1 MRREYT
7 AERLTAN
14 MCYSKADGGYRCMPS
29 QSLLHAFRG
38 TGLNN
43 YVPRSAYGA
52 FWLSE
57 EKPLEL
63 SDLKDETAALH
74 YGLEGFELSA
84 AEYEREVAHLG
95 NMIAQYS
102 DAKVE
107 DFDVRLKEAQKL
119 YFVYRAAR
127 YDHSISESEFKRME
141 RKVTDANLALG
152 YEVRSRLRETMA
164 EILPFG
170 EPIKI
175 SVEGNQPEH
184 VSMLYSASKFFPS
197 TWNQTLSSKINLHS
211 ITGGKASWFKPSI
224 NEIRITNG
232 YENFSSYP
240 SIEASRAARSLNS
253 RQYETQVEMVH
264 ELSHKFESIE
274 PRIGKVSRNFLERRA
289 VPLPTRKYNFN
300 AAGKVIDH
308 FAAAYVGEHYGSKIN
323 TEIFSMGME
332 TTFLGTNGSLIGLA
346 LPRVEIERDSRV
358 SIFRADIEHRNL
370 TIGIL
375 AGITPSFNQDTMGQ
389 PIKTVFGDYNP
400 NEKLIL
406 G

>member
-1 MRREYT
+1 
-7 AERLTAN
+7 
-14 MCYSKADGGYRCMPS
+14 MCYSKADGGYRCMPP
-29 QSLLHAFRG
+29 QSLLSAHRG
-38 TGLNN
+38 TGIDRYIPKTAN
-43 YVPRSAYGA
+43 GA
-52 FWLSE
+52 FWLSK

-63 SDLKDETAALH
+63 WELQEEAAAFH
-74 YGLEGFELSA
+74 IGPEGFTLDA

-119 YFVYRAAR
+119 YFDYKAAG
-127 YDHSISESEFKRME
+127 YDQSISAVEYNKME

-164 EILPFG
+164 GILSFNK
-170 EPIKI
+170 PITI
-175 SVEGNQPEH
+175 AIDGNSEH
-184 VSMLYSASKFFPS
+184 ASMLYSASAFFPS
-197 TWNQTLSSKINLHS
+197 IWNQTLSSKINLDFDAES
-211 ITGGKASWFKPSI
+211 DSWFDPSI
-224 NEIRITNG
+224 NEIRISSG

-240 SIEASRAARSLNS
+240 SIEAARSARTLNR

-274 PRIGKVSRNFLERRA
+274 PRIGKASRSFLERRA
-289 VPLPTRKYNFN
+289 LPNQGYDFDE
-300 AAGKVIDH
+300 AGDVRDH
-308 FAAAYVGEHYGSKIN
+308 FAAAYIGHHYGSKVH

-332 TTFLGTNGSLIGLA
+332 TTFLGTSGSLIGLA
-346 LPRVEIERDSRV
+346 LPLSERDSAV

-375 AGITPSFNQDTMGQ
+375 AGISPSYNNDNMGQ
-389 PIKTVFGDYNP
+389 PIQTIFGTYDP
-400 NEKLIL
+400 NDLIL
-406 G
+406 E